1 MTAEELFPE
10 YEKLFKLVI
19 ETAGQ
24 ENGNEIYK
32 NVYNIID
39 ENREIINRS
48 IEDDIPFNVFVSLL
62 AFLVIKEVHGIEKL
76 SEMDD
81 ENLKGLIDSMFKLYL
96 EKPTRKFTSKYGL
109 PVVYSLN
116 TYLKIILMNSKNE
129 KF

>member
-32 NVYNIID
+32 NVYNII
-39 ENREIINRS
+39 EKNKEAINRS

-62 AFLVIKEVHGIEKL
+62 DFLVIKEVHGVEKL
-76 SEMDD
+76 SKMDD
-81 ENLKGLIDSMFKLYL
+81 EELKGLIDSMFKLYL

-116 TYLKIILMNSKNE
+116 TYLKIILMYE